1 MTVSHW
7 PRRDHHT
14 LAPPPMIQPRFWQ
27 RVALGWRVPISHV
40 RRKAFYVATPLG
52 FEPRITPPKGA
63 VLPLH
68 YGVSRFAS
76 LDRRFWIKAQ
86 FAKSQP
92 VEASMH
98 SRVNRP
104 FCRAMLISSASPPKL
119 ASGKGLLD
127 PPHTRGLLI

>member
-1 MTVSHW
+1 
-7 PRRDHHT
+7 
-14 LAPPPMIQPRFWQ
+14 MIQPRFWQ

-68 YGVSRFAS
+68 HGVSRFAS

-86 FAKSQP
+86 SAK
-92 VEASMH
+92 VGAFEAG
-98 SRVNRP
+98 
-104 FCRAMLISSASPPKL
+104 L
-119 ASGKGLLD
+119 ADLN
-127 PPHTRGLLI
+127 